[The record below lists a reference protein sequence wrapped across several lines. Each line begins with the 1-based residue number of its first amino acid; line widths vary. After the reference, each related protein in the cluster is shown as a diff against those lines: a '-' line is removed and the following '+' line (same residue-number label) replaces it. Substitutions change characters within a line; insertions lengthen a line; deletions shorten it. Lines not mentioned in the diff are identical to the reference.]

1 MTDLKTGQAPD
12 PINPS
17 HYRQGD
23 VECIDALRAALG
35 REGFIAYCRGNVMK
49 YLWRLGKKDAA
60 LQEAR
65 KARWYLDRMIAEMET
80 DNGR

>member
-1 MTDLKTGQAPD
+1 MERSAAD

-17 HYRQGD
+17 HYRDGG
-23 VECIDALRAALG
+23 VECIDGLRAALG
-35 REGFIAYCRGNVMK
+35 LEGFLAYCRGNAMK

-65 KARWYLDRMIAEMET
+65 KARWYLDRMIAEMEK
-80 DNGR
+80 G